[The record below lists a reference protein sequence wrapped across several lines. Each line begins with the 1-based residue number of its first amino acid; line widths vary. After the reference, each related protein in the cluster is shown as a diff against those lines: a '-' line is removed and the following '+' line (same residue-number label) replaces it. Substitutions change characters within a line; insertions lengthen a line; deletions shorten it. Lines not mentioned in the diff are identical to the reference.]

1 MNKKQPQERTTMEKK
16 NFRPDKIMTYFR
28 AEWKVL
34 ALITVS
40 GLIYNLG
47 LMAGPWFEGKMAGC
61 LMQILTGAEH
71 FPAMLRL
78 ALAYVIVIGT
88 VQLAR
93 YIKRFY
99 VRRFANNVNRR
110 MKRIL
115 YRTLVHKS
123 RVELEKEGAGN
134 VITKAISDVDDCV
147 EGMRK
152 FTTEIFDTGV
162 ALLGYVCMLLYY
174 DWRLALCSLIFPP
187 FSYII
192 AEKMKRIVQTTGAAY
207 KEQTGKLNAATLDR
221 ITNAI
226 TYRVFGCEKERG
238 ENYEV
243 HLKEYEHAAVKAN
256 IWNAALPPVYKVI
269 AMAGTVMILY
279 FGSRNILGMGWT
291 SWDVAAFT
299 TFLAC
304 YTKLSDKSSKAAKL
318 FNAVHKAQV
327 SWKRIHPYMERA
339 TEAVEED
346 EIAEKKNYS
355 TENCGEAMKT
365 DQEGGTEDK
374 TERDISRSGAMG
386 CEKQNEEEQAS
397 NEKNHE
403 KCLSQRTKEDR
414 NAEKVI
420 TADHLTFAYPGSDPI
435 FKDISFTAKPGQII
449 GITGPVA
456 CGKSTLGKSFL
467 CEYPYEGHLTYGGRE
482 LSSYTEN
489 ERSRIVGYLGHD
501 PELLGDSVEN
511 NVLLGD
517 DDNVWTW
524 LKDVCFDEEV
534 REMEEKEKTVV
545 GNGGVRLSGGQ
556 AVRLALARTLCH
568 GKPVLVLDDPFSALD
583 RNTEK
588 QVFEHVKELSKD
600 RIVFLISHRLYLFPE
615 FDQVIWMDQK
625 MGTCSSHEK
634 LMAENPQYAELY
646 RAQVS
651 EKEEKEELIAEGERK
666 SEVDSAQIYGNLT
679 ESNGTEENRDS
690 KETSSGL
697 NGKTVER
704 RQK

>member
-1 MNKKQPQERTTMEKK
+1 MEKK
-16 NFRPDKIMTYFR
+16 NFRPDKIMMYFR

-61 LMQILTGAEH
+61 LMQILTGTER

-78 ALAYVIVIGT
+78 APAYVIVIGT

-115 YRTLVHKS
+115 YRTLIHKS

-162 ALLGYVCMLLYY
+162 ALFGYVCMLLYY
-174 DWRLALCSLIFPP
+174 DWRLALCSMIFPP

-207 KEQTGKLNAATLDR
+207 KKQTGKLNAVTLDR

-243 HLKEYEHAAVKAN
+243 HLKEYEQAAVKAN

-279 FGSRNILGMGWT
+279 FGSENILGMGWT

-304 YTKLSDKSSKAAKL
+304 YAKLSDKSSKAAKL

-339 TEAVEED
+339 SEAVEKD
-346 EIAEKKNYS
+346 EIAAQNENYS
-355 TENCGEAMKT
+355 AESSDKAVKNGP
-365 DQEGGTEDK
+365 GGSAVHK
-374 TERDISRSGAMG
+374 SG
-386 CEKQNEEEQAS
+386 QQS
-397 NEKNHE
+397 EKN
-403 KCLSQRTKEDR
+403 SVKE
-414 NAEKVI
+414 NVAV
-420 TADHLTFAYPGSDPI
+420 ADHLTFAYPGSDPI
-435 FKDISFTAKPGQII
+435 FKEISFTAKPGQIV

-467 CEYPYEGHLTYGGRE
+467 CEYPYLTYGGRE

-489 ERSRIVGYLGHD
+489 ERSRIIGYLGHD

-524 LKDVCFDEEV
+524 LRAVCFDEEV

-545 GNGGVRLSGGQ
+545 GNSGIRLSGGQ
-556 AVRLALARTLCH
+556 AARLALARTLCH

-600 RIVFLISHRLYLFPE
+600 RIVFLIAHRLYLFPE

-651 EKEEKEELIAEGERK
+651 EKDENILSSEKKDHPDG
-666 SEVDSAQIYGNLT
+666 AQKYEDI
-679 ESNGTEENRDS
+679 E
-690 KETSSGL
+690 
-697 NGKTVER
+697 
-704 RQK
+704 

>member
-1 MNKKQPQERTTMEKK
+1 MEKK
-16 NFRPDKIMTYFR
+16 NFRPDKIMMYFR

-34 ALITVS
+34 VLITVS

-61 LMQILTGAEH
+61 LMQILTGTER

-78 ALAYVIVIGT
+78 SLAYVIVIGT

-115 YRTLVHKS
+115 YRTLIHKS
-123 RVELEKEGAGN
+123 RVELEKEGTGN

-162 ALLGYVCMLLYY
+162 ALFGYVCMLLYY
-174 DWRLALCSLIFPP
+174 DWRLTLCSLIFPP

-207 KEQTGKLNAATLDR
+207 KEQTGKLNAVTLDR

-291 SWDVAAFT
+291 TWDVAVFT

-339 TEAVEED
+339 AETVEKD
-346 EIAEKKNYS
+346 EIAAQNENYS
-355 TENCGEAMKT
+355 AESSAKAVKNGP
-365 DQEGGTEDK
+365 GGSAARK
-374 TERDISRSGAMG
+374 SG
-386 CEKQNEEEQAS
+386 QQS
-397 NEKNHE
+397 EKN
-403 KCLSQRTKEDR
+403 SVKE
-414 NAEKVI
+414 NVVA
-420 TADHLTFAYPGSDPI
+420 ADHLTFAYPGSDPI

-489 ERSRIVGYLGHD
+489 ERSRIIGYLGHD

-511 NVLLGD
+511 NVLLGN

-524 LKDVCFDEEV
+524 LRAVCLDEEV

-545 GNGGVRLSGGQ
+545 GNSGVRLSGGQ
-556 AVRLALARTLCH
+556 AARLALARTLCH

-625 MGTCSSHEK
+625 MGTCSSHER
-634 LMAENPQYAELY
+634 LMAENPQYAGLY

-651 EKEEKEELIAEGERK
+651 EKDENILSSEKKDDPDGEQK
-666 SEVDSAQIYGNLT
+666 YGDT
-679 ESNGTEENRDS
+679 E
-690 KETSSGL
+690 
-697 NGKTVER
+697 
-704 RQK
+704 

>member
-1 MNKKQPQERTTMEKK
+1 MEKK
-16 NFRPDKIMTYFR
+16 NFRPDKIMAYFR

-47 LMAGPWFEGKMAGC
+47 LVAGPWFEGKMAGC
-61 LMQILTGAEH
+61 LMQILTGTER

-115 YRTLVHKS
+115 YRTLIHKS
-123 RVELEKEGAGN
+123 RVELEKEGTGN

-162 ALLGYVCMLLYY
+162 ALFGYVCMLLYY
-174 DWRLALCSLIFPP
+174 DWRLTLCSLIFPP

-207 KEQTGKLNAATLDR
+207 KEQTGKLNAVTLDR

-243 HLKEYEHAAVKAN
+243 RLKEYEHAAVKAN

-291 SWDVAAFT
+291 TWDVAVFT

-339 TEAVEED
+339 AEAVEKD
-346 EIAEKKNYS
+346 EIAAQNENYS
-355 TENCGEAMKT
+355 AESSDKDVKAGS
-365 DQEGGTEDK
+365 EGSAVRK
-374 TERDISRSGAMG
+374 SG
-386 CEKQNEEEQAS
+386 QQS
-397 NEKNHE
+397 EKN
-403 KCLSQRTKEDR
+403 SVKE
-414 NAEKVI
+414 NVVA
-420 TADHLTFAYPGSDPI
+420 ADHLTFAYPGSDPI

-511 NVLLGD
+511 NVLLGN

-524 LKDVCFDEEV
+524 LRAVCLDEEV

-545 GNGGVRLSGGQ
+545 GNSGVRLSGGQ
-556 AVRLALARTLCH
+556 AARLALARTLCH

-625 MGTCSSHEK
+625 MGTCSSHER

-651 EKEEKEELIAEGERK
+651 EKDENILSSKKKGDPDGEQK
-666 SEVDSAQIYGNLT
+666 YGDT
-679 ESNGTEENRDS
+679 E
-690 KETSSGL
+690 
-697 NGKTVER
+697 
-704 RQK
+704 

>member
-1 MNKKQPQERTTMEKK
+1 MEKK

-34 ALITVS
+34 VLITVS

-61 LMQILTGAEH
+61 LMRILTGAAR

-192 AEKMKRIVQTTGAAY
+192 AEKMKGVVQRTGAAY

-279 FGSRNILGMGWT
+279 FGSKNILGTGWT
-291 SWDVAAFT
+291 TWDVAAFT

-339 TEAVEED
+339 AEAVEED
-346 EIAEKKNYS
+346 EIAEREEKAS
-355 TENCGEAMKT
+355 TENRRETMKA
-365 DQEGGTEDK
+365 DWKGGAEKK
-374 TERDISRSGAMG
+374 TEKIEGESGTTA
-386 CEKQNEEEQAS
+386 CEK
-397 NEKNHE
+397 KN
-403 KCLSQRTKEDR
+403 EDR
-414 NAEKVI
+414 PGQRAEHMEQVI
-420 TADHLTFAYPGSDPI
+420 NADHLTFAYPGSDPI
-435 FKDISFTAKPGQII
+435 FQDISFTAKPGQII

-456 CGKSTLGKSFL
+456 CGKSTLGKCFL
-467 CEYPYEGHLTYGGRE
+467 CEYPYDGHLTYGDRE

-489 ERSRIVGYLGHD
+489 ERSRIIGYLGHD
-501 PELLGDSVEN
+501 PELLGDSIEN

-517 DDNVWTW
+517 DEDVWKW
-524 LKDVCFDEEV
+524 LRAVCFDEEV
-534 REMEEKEKTVV
+534 KEMEDREKTVV

-556 AVRLALARTLCH
+556 AARLALARTLCH

-588 QVFEHVKELSKD
+588 QVFQQVKELSKD

-615 FDQVIWMDQK
+615 FDQVIWMDGK
-625 MGTCSSHEK
+625 KGICSSHEE
-634 LMAENPQYAELY
+634 LMEKNQQYAELY

-651 EKEEKEELIAEGERK
+651 EKEE
-666 SEVDSAQIYGNLT
+666 
-679 ESNGTEENRDS
+679 
-690 KETSSGL
+690 
-697 NGKTVER
+697 R
-704 RQK
+704 RQKS

>member
-1 MNKKQPQERTTMEKK
+1 MEKK
-16 NFRPDKIMTYFR
+16 DFRPDRILTYFR
-28 AEWKVL
+28 AEWKT
-34 ALITVS
+34 LIWITIS

-47 LMAGPWFEGKMAGC
+47 LMAGPWFEGRMAGC
-61 LMQILTGAEH
+61 LMRILTGTER
-71 FPAMLRL
+71 FSAMLRL
-78 ALAYVIVIGT
+78 AFFYVIVIGT

-162 ALLGYVCMLLYY
+162 ALLGYVCMLLWY
-174 DWRLALCSLIFPP
+174 DWRLALISLIFPP
-187 FSYII
+187 FSYMI
-192 AEKMKRIVQTTGAAY
+192 AEKMKGVVQRTGTVY
-207 KEQTGKLNAATLDR
+207 KEETGRLNTETLDR

-226 TYRVFGCEKERG
+226 TYRVYGCERERG
-238 ENYEV
+238 EHYEV
-243 HLKEYEHAAVKAN
+243 CLKEYEHAAVKAN
-256 IWNAALPPVYKVI
+256 IWNAALPPVYRVI

-279 FGSRNILGMGWT
+279 FGSRNIVGIGWT

-318 FNAVHKAQV
+318 FNAVQKAQV

-339 TEAVEED
+339 AEAVEED
-346 EIAEKKNYS
+346 EMAEKNGNY
-355 TENCGEAMKT
+355 GA
-365 DQEGGTEDK
+365 EG
-374 TERDISRSGAMG
+374 
-386 CEKQNEEEQAS
+386 
-397 NEKNHE
+397 
-403 KCLSQRTKEDR
+403 
-414 NAEKVI
+414 VV
-420 TADHLTFAYPGSDPI
+420 TAAHLTFAYPGSDPI
-435 FKDISFTAKPGQII
+435 FRDISFTATPGQII

-456 CGKSTLGKSFL
+456 CGKSTLGKTFL

-482 LSSYTEN
+482 LSSYTEQ
-489 ERSRIVGYLGHD
+489 ERSRIVGYLGHN

-517 DDNVWTW
+517 DDDVWTW
-524 LKDVCFDEEV
+524 LKAVCLDEEV

-545 GNGGVRLSGGQ
+545 GNSGVRLSGGQ
-556 AVRLALARTLCH
+556 AARLALARTLCH
-568 GKPVLVLDDPFSALD
+568 KKPVLVLDDPFSALD
-583 RNTEK
+583 RRTEK
-588 QVFEHVKELSKD
+588 QVFEHVKAYSKD

-615 FDQVIWMDQK
+615 LDQVIWMDRK
-625 MGTCSSHEK
+625 MGVCKSHERM
-634 LMAENPQYAELY
+634 MAENPQYAELY

-651 EKEEKEELIAEGERK
+651 QKEAKEECSLTGER
-666 SEVDSAQIYGNLT
+666 
-679 ESNGTEENRDS
+679 
-690 KETSSGL
+690 
-697 NGKTVER
+697 R
-704 RQK
+704 RK

>member
-1 MNKKQPQERTTMEKK
+1 MEKK
-16 NFRPDKIMTYFR
+16 NFRPDKIMAYFR

-47 LMAGPWFEGKMAGC
+47 LVAGPWFEGKMAGC
-61 LMQILTGAEH
+61 LMQILTGTER

-115 YRTLVHKS
+115 YRTLIHKS
-123 RVELEKEGAGN
+123 RVELEKEGTGN

-162 ALLGYVCMLLYY
+162 ALFGYVCMLLYY
-174 DWRLALCSLIFPP
+174 DWRLTLCSLIFPP

-207 KEQTGKLNAATLDR
+207 KEQTGKLNAVTLDR

-291 SWDVAAFT
+291 TWDVAAFT

-339 TEAVEED
+339 AEAVEKD
-346 EIAEKKNYS
+346 EIAAQNENYS
-355 TENCGEAMKT
+355 AESSDKDVKNGS
-365 DQEGGTEDK
+365 EGSAARK
-374 TERDISRSGAMG
+374 SG
-386 CEKQNEEEQAS
+386 QQS
-397 NEKNHE
+397 EKN
-403 KCLSQRTKEDR
+403 SVKE
-414 NAEKVI
+414 NVVA
-420 TADHLTFAYPGSDPI
+420 ADHLTFAYPGSDPI
-435 FKDISFTAKPGQII
+435 FKEISFTAKPGQIV

-489 ERSRIVGYLGHD
+489 ERSRIIGYLGHD

-511 NVLLGD
+511 NVLLGN

-524 LKDVCFDEEV
+524 LRAVCLDEEV

-545 GNGGVRLSGGQ
+545 GNSGVRLSGGQ
-556 AVRLALARTLCH
+556 AARLALARTLCH

-625 MGTCSSHEK
+625 MGTCSSHER

-651 EKEEKEELIAEGERK
+651 EKDENILSSEKKDDPDGEQK
-666 SEVDSAQIYGNLT
+666 YGDT
-679 ESNGTEENRDS
+679 E
-690 KETSSGL
+690 
-697 NGKTVER
+697 
-704 RQK
+704 

>member
-1 MNKKQPQERTTMEKK
+1 MTKEETIIINKKKLH
-16 NFRPDKIMTYFR
+16 PDRILDYFR
-28 AEWKVL
+28 EEWKVL

-61 LMQILTGAEH
+61 LMRILSGAERL
-71 FPAMLRL
+71 PAMLQL
-78 ALAYVIVIGT
+78 ASAYVIVIGL

-123 RVELEKEGAGN
+123 RVELEKEGARN

-162 ALLGYVCMLLYY
+162 ALLGYMGMLFYY
-174 DWRLALCSLIFPP
+174 DWRLALCSLIFPT

-192 AEKMKRIVQTTGAAY
+192 AEKMKRIVQRTGAAY

-238 ENYEV
+238 EDYEV
-243 HLKEYEHAAVKAN
+243 HLKEYERAAVRAN

-279 FGSRNILGMGWT
+279 FGSKNILGSGWT
-291 SWDVAAFT
+291 SWDVAEFT

-339 TEAVEED
+339 AQAEEED
-346 EIAEKKNYS
+346 EIAEQ
-355 TENCGEAMKT
+355 TEKFSAKTGESH
-365 DQEGGTEDK
+365 TEHGV
-374 TERDISRSGAMG
+374 IS
-386 CEKQNEEEQAS
+386 
-397 NEKNHE
+397 
-403 KCLSQRTKEDR
+403 
-414 NAEKVI
+414 
-420 TADHLTFAYPGSDPI
+420 ADHLTFSYPGSAPI
-435 FKDISFTAKPGQII
+435 FEDLSFTAKPGQII

-456 CGKSTLGKSFL
+456 CGKSTLGKTFL

-482 LSSYTEN
+482 LSSCTEQ
-489 ERSRIVGYLGHD
+489 ERSRLIGYLGHD
-501 PELLGDSVEN
+501 PELLGDSIRN

-517 DDNVWTW
+517 DSDVWTW
-524 LKDVCFDEEV
+524 LRAVCFDEEV
-534 REMEEKEKTVV
+534 REMEDREDTVV
-545 GNGGVRLSGGQ
+545 GNSGVRLSGGQ
-556 AVRLALARTLCH
+556 AARLALARMLCH
-568 GKPVLVLDDPFSALD
+568 GKPVMILDDPFSALD
-583 RNTEK
+583 RSTEK
-588 QVFEHVKELSKD
+588 QVFEHLKELSKD

-615 FDQVIWMDQK
+615 FDQVIWMEHGT
-625 MGTCSSHEK
+625 GTCSTHEK
-634 LMAENPQYAELY
+634 LMAENKQYAELY
-646 RAQVS
+646 HAQAA
-651 EKEEKEELIAEGERK
+651 EKESANDAEEMQKKECGAENKASGEIRKNRRSSSDGNENGGERRK
-666 SEVDSAQIYGNLT
+666 KQ
-679 ESNGTEENRDS
+679 
-690 KETSSGL
+690 
-697 NGKTVER
+697 
-704 RQK
+704 

>member
-1 MNKKQPQERTTMEKK
+1 MEKK
-16 NFRPDKIMTYFR
+16 NFRPDKVMTYFR

-61 LMQILTGAEH
+61 LMQILTGAAK

-162 ALLGYVCMLLYY
+162 ALLGYMCMLLYY
-174 DWRLALCSLIFPP
+174 DWRLALCALIFPP
-187 FSYII
+187 LSYII

-279 FGSRNILGMGWT
+279 FGARNILGIGWT
-291 SWDVAAFT
+291 AWNVAAFT

-327 SWKRIHPYMERA
+327 SWKRIYPYMERA
-339 TEAVEED
+339 AQAVEKD
-346 EIAEKKNYS
+346 EAAEREEKVSTGKLGGAMKADWRDGAEAR
-355 TENCGEAMKT
+355 TENMESGSGMTVCERQNGE
-365 DQEGGTEDK
+365 
-374 TERDISRSGAMG
+374 
-386 CEKQNEEEQAS
+386 
-397 NEKNHE
+397 
-403 KCLSQRTKEDR
+403 CLGQRTEEMGK
-414 NAEKVI
+414 AVA
-420 TADHLTFAYPGSDPI
+420 ADHLTFAYPGSDPI
-435 FKDISFTAKPGQII
+435 VKDISFTAKPGQII

-482 LSSYTEN
+482 LSSCTEN

-501 PELLGDSVEN
+501 PELLGDSIEN

-517 DDNVWTW
+517 DEDVWKW
-524 LKDVCFDEEV
+524 LRAVCFDEEV
-534 REMEEKEKTVV
+534 KEMEDREKTVV
-545 GNGGVRLSGGQ
+545 GNSGVRLSGGQ
-556 AVRLALARTLCH
+556 AARLALARTLCH
-568 GKPVLVLDDPFSALD
+568 GKPVMVLDDPFSALD

-588 QVFEHVKELSKD
+588 QVFQHVKELSKD

-634 LMAENPQYAELY
+634 LMAENRQYAELY

-651 EKEEKEELIAEGERK
+651 EKEENTFADKEKNASGSVKKHSAENN
-666 SEVDSAQIYGNLT
+666 VT
-679 ESNGTEENRDS
+679 EKETDS
-690 KETSSGL
+690 KDTSNSLHESYG
-697 NGKTVER
+697 ER
-704 RQK
+704 RQKS

>member
-1 MNKKQPQERTTMEKK
+1 MEKK
-16 NFRPDKIMTYFR
+16 NFRPDKIMAYFR

-47 LMAGPWFEGKMAGC
+47 LVAGPWFEGKMAGC
-61 LMQILTGAEH
+61 LMQILTGTER

-78 ALAYVIVIGT
+78 ASAYVIVIGT

-115 YRTLVHKS
+115 YRTLIHKS
-123 RVELEKEGAGN
+123 RAELEKEGTGN

-162 ALLGYVCMLLYY
+162 ALFGYVCMLLYY
-174 DWRLALCSLIFPP
+174 DWRLTLCSLIFPP

-207 KEQTGKLNAATLDR
+207 KEQTGKLNAVTLDR

-291 SWDVAAFT
+291 TWDVAVFT

-339 TEAVEED
+339 AEAVEKD
-346 EIAEKKNYS
+346 EIAAQNENYS
-355 TENCGEAMKT
+355 AESSDKDVKAGS
-365 DQEGGTEDK
+365 EGSAVRK
-374 TERDISRSGAMG
+374 SG
-386 CEKQNEEEQAS
+386 QQS
-397 NEKNHE
+397 EKN
-403 KCLSQRTKEDR
+403 SVKE
-414 NAEKVI
+414 NVVA
-420 TADHLTFAYPGSDPI
+420 ADHLTFAYPGSDPI
-435 FKDISFTAKPGQII
+435 FKEISFTAKPGQIV

-456 CGKSTLGKSFL
+456 CGKTTLGKSFL
-467 CEYPYEGHLTYGGRE
+467 CEYPYEGHLTYGGKE

-517 DDNVWTW
+517 EDNVWIW
-524 LKDVCFDEEV
+524 LRAVCLDEEV

-545 GNGGVRLSGGQ
+545 GNSGVRLSGGQ
-556 AVRLALARTLCH
+556 AARLALARTLCH

-625 MGTCSSHEK
+625 MGTCSSHER

-651 EKEEKEELIAEGERK
+651 EKDENILSSEKKDDPDG
-666 SEVDSAQIYGNLT
+666 AQKYEDT
-679 ESNGTEENRDS
+679 E
-690 KETSSGL
+690 
-697 NGKTVER
+697 
-704 RQK
+704 

>member
-1 MNKKQPQERTTMEKK
+1 MEKK
-16 NFRPDKIMTYFR
+16 NFRPDKIMAYFR

-61 LMQILTGAEH
+61 LMQILTGTER

-78 ALAYVIVIGT
+78 APAYVIVIGT

-115 YRTLVHKS
+115 YRTLIHKS

-162 ALLGYVCMLLYY
+162 ALFGYVCMLLYY
-174 DWRLALCSLIFPP
+174 DWRLTLCSLIFPP

-207 KEQTGKLNAATLDR
+207 KEQTGKLNAVTLDR

-243 HLKEYEHAAVKAN
+243 HLKEYEQAAVKAN

-291 SWDVAAFT
+291 TWDVAVFT

-339 TEAVEED
+339 AEAVEKD
-346 EIAEKKNYS
+346 EIAAQNENYS
-355 TENCGEAMKT
+355 AESFDKDVKNGS
-365 DQEGGTEDK
+365 EGSAARK
-374 TERDISRSGAMG
+374 SG
-386 CEKQNEEEQAS
+386 QQS
-397 NEKNHE
+397 EKN
-403 KCLSQRTKEDR
+403 SVKE
-414 NAEKVI
+414 NVAV
-420 TADHLTFAYPGSDPI
+420 ADHLTFAYPGSDPI
-435 FKDISFTAKPGQII
+435 FKEISFTAKPGQIV

-489 ERSRIVGYLGHD
+489 ERSRIIGYLGHD

-517 DDNVWTW
+517 EDNVWTW
-524 LKDVCFDEEV
+524 LRAVCLDEEV

-545 GNGGVRLSGGQ
+545 GNSGVRLSGGQ
-556 AVRLALARTLCH
+556 AARLALARTLCH

-625 MGTCSSHEK
+625 MGTCSSHER

-651 EKEEKEELIAEGERK
+651 EKDENILSSEKKDHPDG
-666 SEVDSAQIYGNLT
+666 V
-679 ESNGTEENRDS
+679 
-690 KETSSGL
+690 
-697 NGKTVER
+697 
-704 RQK
+704 

>member
-1 MNKKQPQERTTMEKK
+1 MMEKK
-16 NFRPDKIMTYFR
+16 NFRPDRILTYFR
-28 AEWKVL
+28 AERKT
-34 ALITVS
+34 LIWITIS

-47 LMAGPWFEGKMAGC
+47 LMAGPWSEGKMAGC
-61 LMQILTGAEH
+61 LMRILTGTEQ
-71 FPAMLRL
+71 FSAMLRL
-78 ALAYVIVIGT
+78 AFFYVIVIGT

-123 RVELEKEGAGN
+123 RVELEKEGDGN
-134 VITKAISDVDDCV
+134 VITKAVSDVDDCV

-174 DWRLALCSLIFPP
+174 DWRLALISLIFPP
-187 FSYII
+187 FSYMI
-192 AEKMKRIVQTTGAAY
+192 AEKMKGVVQRTGAAY
-207 KEQTGKLNAATLDR
+207 KEETGRLNTETLDR

-226 TYRVFGCEKERG
+226 TYRVYGCERERG
-238 ENYEV
+238 EHYEAC
-243 HLKEYEHAAVKAN
+243 LTEYEQAAVKAN
-256 IWNAALPPVYKVI
+256 IWNAALPPVYRVI

-279 FGSRNILGMGWT
+279 FGSRNIVGIGWT

-318 FNAVHKAQV
+318 FNAVQRAQV
-327 SWKRIHPYMERA
+327 SWKRIYPYMERA
-339 TEAVEED
+339 AETMEKD
-346 EIAEKKNYS
+346 EIAVREEKIS
-355 TENCGEAMKT
+355 IENCGEAMNA
-365 DQEGGTEDK
+365 DWEGGTEDK
-374 TERDISRSGAMG
+374 TRM
-386 CEKQNEEEQAS
+386 
-397 NEKNHE
+397 
-403 KCLSQRTKEDR
+403 KEVGKM
-414 NAEKVI
+414 EKVI

-435 FKDISFTAKPGQII
+435 FRDISFTAMPGQII

-467 CEYPYEGHLTYGGRE
+467 VEYPYEGHLTYGGRE
-482 LSSYTEN
+482 FSSYTEQ

-517 DDNVWTW
+517 DDDVWTW
-524 LKDVCFDEEV
+524 LKAACLDEEV

-545 GNGGVRLSGGQ
+545 GNSGVRLSGGQ
-556 AVRLALARTLCH
+556 AARLALARTLCH
-568 GKPVLVLDDPFSALD
+568 KKPILVLDDPFSALD
-583 RNTEK
+583 RRTEK
-588 QVFEHVKELSKD
+588 QVFEHVKADSKD

-615 FDQVIWMDQK
+615 LDQVIWMDRK
-625 MGTCSSHEK
+625 MGICKSHERM
-634 LMAENPQYAELY
+634 MAENLQYAELY
-646 RAQVS
+646 RVQISQKEA
-651 EKEEKEELIAEGERK
+651 KEECSLPGER
-666 SEVDSAQIYGNLT
+666 
-679 ESNGTEENRDS
+679 
-690 KETSSGL
+690 
-697 NGKTVER
+697 R
-704 RQK
+704 RT

>member
-1 MNKKQPQERTTMEKK
+1 MEKK
-16 NFRPDKIMTYFR
+16 NFRPDRILAYFQV
-28 AEWKVL
+28 EWKT
-34 ALITVS
+34 LIWITIS
-40 GLIYNLG
+40 GLVYNLG
-47 LMAGPWFEGKMAGC
+47 LMAGPWSEGKMVGC
-61 LMQILTGAEH
+61 LMRILTGAAR
-71 FPAMLRL
+71 FSTMLRL
-78 ALAYVIVIGT
+78 AFFYVIVIGT

-99 VRRFANNVNRR
+99 VRRFANDVNRR

-174 DWRLALCSLIFPP
+174 DWRIALISLIFPP
-187 FSYII
+187 FSYMI
-192 AEKMKRIVQTTGAAY
+192 AEKMKAVVQRTGAAY
-207 KEQTGKLNAATLDR
+207 KEETGRLNTETLDR

-226 TYRVFGCEKERG
+226 TYRVYGCERERG
-238 ENYEV
+238 EHYEAC
-243 HLKEYEHAAVKAN
+243 LTEYEQSAVKAN
-256 IWNAALPPVYKVI
+256 IWNAALPPVYRVI

-279 FGSRNILGMGWT
+279 LGSRNIVGIGWT

-299 TFLAC
+299 TFLSC

-318 FNAVHKAQV
+318 FNAVQKAQV

-339 TEAVEED
+339 AETVVED
-346 EIAEKKNYS
+346 EIAVREEKIS
-355 TENCGEAMKT
+355 IENCGEAMNA
-365 DQEGGTEDK
+365 DWEGGTEDK
-374 TERDISRSGAMG
+374 TRMREVGKM
-386 CEKQNEEEQAS
+386 
-397 NEKNHE
+397 
-403 KCLSQRTKEDR
+403 
-414 NAEKVI
+414 EKVI

-435 FKDISFTAKPGQII
+435 FRDISFTAMPGQII

-467 CEYPYEGHLTYGGRE
+467 CEYPYEGHLTYGSRE
-482 LSSYTEN
+482 LSSYTEQ

-517 DDNVWTW
+517 DDDVWTW
-524 LKDVCFDEEV
+524 LKAVCLDEEV

-545 GNGGVRLSGGQ
+545 GNSGVRLSGGQ
-556 AVRLALARTLCH
+556 AARLALARTLCH
-568 GKPVLVLDDPFSALD
+568 KKPILVLDDPFSALD
-583 RNTEK
+583 RRTEK
-588 QVFEHVKELSKD
+588 QVFEHVKAYSKD

-615 FDQVIWMDQK
+615 LDQVIWMDRK
-625 MGTCSSHEK
+625 MGVCKSHERM
-634 LMAENPQYAELY
+634 MAENLQYAELY

-651 EKEEKEELIAEGERK
+651 KKEAKEECSLAGER
-666 SEVDSAQIYGNLT
+666 
-679 ESNGTEENRDS
+679 
-690 KETSSGL
+690 
-697 NGKTVER
+697 R
-704 RQK
+704 RK

>member
-1 MNKKQPQERTTMEKK
+1 MEKK
-16 NFRPDKIMTYFR
+16 NFRPDKIMAYFR

-47 LMAGPWFEGKMAGC
+47 LVAGPWFEGKMAGC
-61 LMQILTGAEH
+61 LMKILTGTER

-78 ALAYVIVIGT
+78 SLAYVIVIGT

-115 YRTLVHKS
+115 YRTLIHKS
-123 RVELEKEGAGN
+123 RVELEKEDTGN

-162 ALLGYVCMLLYY
+162 ALFGYVCMLLYY
-174 DWRLALCSLIFPP
+174 DWRLTLCSLIFPP

-207 KEQTGKLNAATLDR
+207 KEQTGKLNAVTLDR

-291 SWDVAAFT
+291 TWDVAAFT

-339 TEAVEED
+339 AEAVEKD
-346 EIAEKKNYS
+346 EIAAQNENYS
-355 TENCGEAMKT
+355 AESSDKDVKNGS
-365 DQEGGTEDK
+365 EGSAARK
-374 TERDISRSGAMG
+374 SG
-386 CEKQNEEEQAS
+386 QQS
-397 NEKNHE
+397 EKN
-403 KCLSQRTKEDR
+403 SVKE
-414 NAEKVI
+414 NVVA
-420 TADHLTFAYPGSDPI
+420 ADHLTFAYPGSDPI
-435 FKDISFTAKPGQII
+435 FKEISFTAKPGQIV

-511 NVLLGD
+511 NVLLGN

-524 LKDVCFDEEV
+524 LRAVCLDEEV

-545 GNGGVRLSGGQ
+545 GNSGVRLSGGQ
-556 AVRLALARTLCH
+556 AARLALARTLCH

-625 MGTCSSHEK
+625 MGTCSSHER

-651 EKEEKEELIAEGERK
+651 EKDENILSSEKKDDPDGEQK
-666 SEVDSAQIYGNLT
+666 YGDT
-679 ESNGTEENRDS
+679 E
-690 KETSSGL
+690 
-697 NGKTVER
+697 
-704 RQK
+704 

>member
-1 MNKKQPQERTTMEKK
+1 MEKK
-16 NFRPDKIMTYFR
+16 NFRPDKIMTYFQ

-61 LMQILTGAEH
+61 LMQILTGAAK

-134 VITKAISDVDDCV
+134 VITKVISDVDDCV

-174 DWRLALCSLIFPP
+174 DWRLALCALIFPP

-279 FGSRNILGMGWT
+279 FGARNILGIGWT
-291 SWDVAAFT
+291 TWDVAAFT

-339 TEAVEED
+339 AEAMEKD
-346 EIAEKKNYS
+346 EIAEKKEGLG
-355 TENCGEAMKT
+355 TENQKT
-365 DQEGGTEDK
+365 V
-374 TERDISRSGAMG
+374 A
-386 CEKQNEEEQAS
+386 
-397 NEKNHE
+397 
-403 KCLSQRTKEDR
+403 
-414 NAEKVI
+414 
-420 TADHLTFAYPGSDPI
+420 ADHLTFAYPGSDPI
-435 FKDISFTAKPGQII
+435 FRDISFTAKPGQII

-456 CGKSTLGKSFL
+456 CGKSTLGKMFL
-467 CEYPYEGHLTYGGRE
+467 CEYPYEGHLICGGRE

-501 PELLGDSVEN
+501 PELLGDSIEN

-517 DDNVWTW
+517 DEDVWKW
-524 LKDVCFDEEV
+524 LRAVCLNEEV
-534 REMEEKEKTVV
+534 KEMEEREKTVV
-545 GNGGVRLSGGQ
+545 GNSGVRLSGGQ
-556 AVRLALARTLCH
+556 AARLALARTLCH

-583 RNTEK
+583 KNTEK

-625 MGTCSSHEK
+625 RGTCSSHES
-634 LMAENPQYAELY
+634 LMTENPQYAELY
-646 RAQVS
+646 RAQVA
-651 EKEEKEELIAEGERK
+651 EKEERGQR
-666 SEVDSAQIYGNLT
+666 
-679 ESNGTEENRDS
+679 
-690 KETSSGL
+690 
-697 NGKTVER
+697 
-704 RQK
+704 

>member
-1 MNKKQPQERTTMEKK
+1 MEKK
-16 NFRPDKIMTYFR
+16 NFRPDRILTYFR
-28 AEWKVL
+28 AEWKT
-34 ALITVS
+34 LIWITIS

-47 LMAGPWFEGKMAGC
+47 LMAGPWSEGKMAGC
-61 LMQILTGAEH
+61 LMRILTGAEQ
-71 FPAMLRL
+71 FSAMLRL
-78 ALAYVIVIGT
+78 AFFYVIVIGT

-152 FTTEIFDTGV
+152 FTTEIFDMGV

-174 DWRLALCSLIFPP
+174 DWRLALISLIFPP
-187 FSYII
+187 FSYMI
-192 AEKMKRIVQTTGAAY
+192 AEKMKGVVQRTGAAY
-207 KEQTGKLNAATLDR
+207 KEETGRLNTETLDR

-226 TYRVFGCEKERG
+226 TYRVYGCERERG
-238 ENYEV
+238 EHYEAC
-243 HLKEYEHAAVKAN
+243 LTEYEQAAVKAN
-256 IWNAALPPVYKVI
+256 IWNAALPPVYRVI

-279 FGSRNILGMGWT
+279 FGSRNIVGIGWT

-318 FNAVHKAQV
+318 FNAVQKAQV

-339 TEAVEED
+339 AETMEKD
-346 EIAEKKNYS
+346 EIAVREEKIS
-355 TENCGEAMKT
+355 VENCCEAMNADWK
-365 DQEGGTEDK
+365 GGTEDK
-374 TERDISRSGAMG
+374 TRM
-386 CEKQNEEEQAS
+386 
-397 NEKNHE
+397 
-403 KCLSQRTKEDR
+403 KEVGKM
-414 NAEKVI
+414 EKVI
-420 TADHLTFAYPGSDPI
+420 TAAHLTFAYPGSDPI
-435 FKDISFTAKPGQII
+435 FRDISFTAMPGQII

-482 LSSYTEN
+482 LSSYTEQ
-489 ERSRIVGYLGHD
+489 ERSRIIGYLGHD

-517 DDNVWTW
+517 DDDVWTW
-524 LKDVCFDEEV
+524 LKTVCLDEEV

-556 AVRLALARTLCH
+556 AARLALARTLCH
-568 GKPVLVLDDPFSALD
+568 KKPVLVLDDPFSALD
-583 RNTEK
+583 RRTEK
-588 QVFEHVKELSKD
+588 QVFEHVKADSKD

-615 FDQVIWMDQK
+615 LDQVIWMDRK
-625 MGTCSSHEK
+625 MGVCKSHERM
-634 LMAENPQYAELY
+634 MAENPQYAELY
-646 RAQVS
+646 RVQVS
-651 EKEEKEELIAEGERK
+651 QKEAKEECSLPGER
-666 SEVDSAQIYGNLT
+666 
-679 ESNGTEENRDS
+679 
-690 KETSSGL
+690 
-697 NGKTVER
+697 R
-704 RQK
+704 RT